1 MAERSPG
8 WVERSPGMVTF
19 LTDFGWAGGY
29 VAACEATMLR
39 IAPDLRVLHV
49 SHEVPNGDVASAAL
63 VLARVAPLGPQ
74 AVHLAVV
81 DPGVGT
87 SRRPLALAT
96 ARGDVLVGP
105 DNGLLLPAA
114 DALGGAVAAWAL
126 DIGAVRRK
134 AALPPAEVSN
144 TFHGRDVFSPAAALL
159 ATGSDPSALG
169 TVLDPASLV
178 RPPVPSSR
186 RSRAGSGADRDYSGG
201 AANGDATGE
210 TAVVIEVDR
219 FGNVGLDRSFAELR
233 VPEGSAPSF
242 LVEIM
247 GEGAPEW
254 IARIVRTY
262 GDLAPGE
269 LGLIRDSWGQAALT
283 LNGASAAEL
292 LGLKIGAAVTLTP
305 ESEEADGR

>member
-1 MAERSPG
+1 MQSPG
-8 WVERSPGMVTF
+8 IVTF

-39 IAPDLRVLHV
+39 ILPDLRVLHI
-49 SHEVPNGDVASAAL
+49 SHEVPNGDVGSAAL
-63 VLARVAPLGPQ
+63 VLARVAPLGPE

-87 SRRPLALAT
+87 FRRPLALST
-96 ARGDVLVGP
+96 ARGDILVGP

-114 DALGGAVAAWAL
+114 DALGGVVAAWAL
-126 DIGAVRRK
+126 DIDAVRRR
-134 AALPPAEVSN
+134 AALPVGEVSN

-159 ATGSDPSALG
+159 ATGRDPSALG
-169 TVLDPASLV
+169 TVLDPVSLA
-178 RPPVPSSR
+178 RPAVPSPR
-186 RSRAGSGADRDYSGG
+186 RSKAGNGVEGDDLSGASDD
-201 AANGDATGE
+201 DATGE
-210 TAVVIEVDR
+210 AAVVIEVDR

-233 VPEGSAPSF
+233 VPERSAPSF
-242 LVEIM
+242 LVEIL

-254 IARIVRTY
+254 IAGVVRTY

-292 LGLKIGAAVTLTP
+292 LGLKIGAALRLTP